1 MQLPID
7 DINLLDKIIDSIFA
21 RYQIMNLAH
30 VNNLYI
36 NDELQQKIIK
46 EVFET
51 VYISISD
58 TVIDKLSLVYNRE
71 YIDDV
76 IAQKVQMI
84 VLNYT
89 IEINGNYKDSKK

>member
-1 MQLPID
+1 
-7 DINLLDKIIDSIFA
+7 
-21 RYQIMNLAH
+21 MNLAH